1 MSENGK
7 EQEENVVSS
16 MEAEKLKE
24 RIAAR
29 RLRVAAR
36 NKAKARTERGEDSHD
51 DLGIKEEK
59 RKSQQRVELSE
70 RMLIDLLSDG
80 TQLITNIQVAAD
92 AKESQRRTEL
102 REARRLQVEKLES
115 EARASMQ
122 KFEEITRGWSQAK
135 AKVIPRDLHEA
146 LGSQQQLCAQLLEDK
161 NKLINDLQ
169 QELKARD
176 ERYVKE
182 LKRQAEEVD
191 LMIERMEEQVK
202 NLMRTN
208 REELDH
214 IEQAYE
220 EERKV
225 LLTGN
230 IQQWE
235 QHMKQRS
242 TKELE
247 NLIERRRKVEEYEAM
262 LEQLRLAE
270 IEDYNVTKEKLET
283 DVQTTQQWKQ
293 QQKATAQLNQEKQEF
308 NIHVLMHREK
318 DSMIIQSKLKRK
330 ITRLQDVLNGLK
342 AKCVQQTKQAA
353 EETHSQ
359 CDDYARTMQ
368 QYRHLQKKIKHFA
381 AVDGERFAE
390 MWRMKEAE
398 VRELA
403 ERVLD
408 IDRLLH
414 EQQLGLPWERPTTPP
429 KLLPPQPQGPAKADA
444 SVGPSSSAAGA
455 WSMMAYSEAYSDQ
468 ASAGKGD
475 RGKVS
480 ADTVKKLLQLL
491 CDEAGFLIESKLLTL
506 LSPLDKDNQSLIK
519 LDSIFCSLGIE
530 SKEDVYRLA
539 EFFSNYQHRQTQQA
553 DQEEFRAS
561 STAGATSDLLHPD
574 EVLAALKAFT
584 AQYRRPR
591 DQSAPQHHSSTIAGG
606 PDGPNEAAFWQSLA
620 NVLPESKLKTW
631 TALESALE
639 KYHTMLT
646 ERAQVFRDT
655 QGLKQQN
662 AELRMLLHQS
672 LNAKVNSELEIPPAN
687 LMKMAPK

>member
-1 MSENGK
+1 MLVN
-7 EQEENVVSS
+7 
-16 MEAEKLKE
+16 L
-24 RIAAR
+24 
-29 RLRVAAR
+29 
-36 NKAKARTERGEDSHD
+36 
-51 DLGIKEEK
+51 
-59 RKSQQRVELSE
+59 LSE
-70 RMLIDLLSDG
+70 G

-102 REARRLQVEKLES
+102 REGRRLQEEKLES
-115 EARASMQ
+115 EARSSME

-135 AKVIPRDLHEA
+135 AKVIPQELHQA
-146 LGSQQQLCAQLLEDK
+146 LGRQLQLCAQVLEDK
-161 NKLINDLQ
+161 SKLINDLQ

-202 NLMRTN
+202 TLTRTN

-214 IEQAYE
+214 IEKAYE

-230 IQQWE
+230 RQEWE
-235 QHMKQRS
+235 QHVKQRS
-242 TKELE
+242 TTELE
-247 NLIERRRKVEEYEAM
+247 NMMERRRKVEEYEAM

-270 IEDYNVTKEKLET
+270 IDDYNVIREKLET
-283 DVQTTQQWKQ
+283 DVQTTQLWKQ

-330 ITRLQDVLNGLK
+330 INRLQDVLNSLK
-342 AKCVQQTKQAA
+342 ANRVQAA
-353 EETHSQ
+353 KVGHGQ
-359 CDDYARTMQ
+359 CDDYTRTVQ
-368 QYRHLQKKIKHFA
+368 QYTLMQKKIKHFE
-381 AVDGERFAE
+381 AVDSERFAE
-390 MWRMKEAE
+390 VWKMKEEE

-414 EQQLGLPWERPTTPP
+414 EQQLGLVWERPTVPP
-429 KLLPPQPQGPAKADA
+429 ELSPSPPRGPARADSA
-444 SVGPSSSAAGA
+444 VGPSSRAAGVR
-455 WSMMAYSEAYSDQ
+455 
-468 ASAGKGD
+468 SAGAYGEACSDGASSATGD
-475 RGKVS
+475 SAGGAAGEGGRGKVS

-506 LSPLDKDNQSLIK
+506 MSPLDKDHQSLIK
-519 LDSIFCSLGIE
+519 LDSIFSSLGVE
-530 SKEDVYRLA
+530 SKDDVYRLA
-539 EFFSNYQHRQTQQA
+539 EFFSNYQHRPTQQA
-553 DQEEFRAS
+553 DAEGFRTS
-561 STAGATSDLLHPD
+561 STFDLLHPD

-591 DQSAPQHHSSTIAGG
+591 ERSAPQHHSSTLTGAPEG
-606 PDGPNEAAFWQSLA
+606 PDQAAFWESLA
-620 NVLPESKLKTW
+620 NVLPESKLKIW
-631 TALESALE
+631 TALDSALE
-639 KYHTMLT
+639 KYHAVLT
-646 ERAQVFRDT
+646 ERSQLFRDT
-655 QGLKQQN
+655 QDLKRQN
-662 AELRMLLHQS
+662 SELRMLLHQS
-672 LNAKVNSELEIPPAN
+672 LNPKVNTELVIPPDR